1 MNWGWGELKAYLRTY
16 QTFGIVNVGTILL
29 AACIMIIC
37 LNSCAEQKT
46 DSIENEPK
54 HDLLPNSYFDGPSL
68 EYIHQEFDRRIK
80 KGDEAEHE
88 ATSLSNALM
97 SITDKDNESL
107 DDLNKKYKRALFE
120 AYSFY
125 QGAYDELKR
134 LPEEDE
140 EKNGLYTKKVKHI
153 VGKII
158 SAQSLDN
165 IPPLTDDQKC
175 SASSFVMVC
184 PHGARSSSECKNVS
198 PKWHDGVTI
207 NVTAKGRLNEQDH
220 HFMTKLE
227 THLPFEI
234 EVKSH
239 NSKKWDNQ
247 DGIYIHFLERDK
259 IAKRVVPETY
269 ALKLYNYFLELRGD
283 VITEFQSND
292 IWNKF
297 YLAPLHG
304 YWLGPDIRFSN
315 GRNYNQ
321 VRVYAQRKTLNV
333 RMLSLFDE
341 SFKLKQVHCFITGD
355 NENSNELAKKEC
367 LFRSLG
373 FFESSSEG
381 ALIEQSDF
389 FDNQS
394 NDFLRYYYSNHL
406 SVQRSVGLTES
417 DAACLKSK
425 YQIN

>member
-1 MNWGWGELKAYLRTY
+1 MNLRFFFFLILSILIASCSQQ
-16 QTFGIVNVGTILL
+16 QTSSLDSN
-29 AACIMIIC
+29 
-37 LNSCAEQKT
+37 

-54 HDLLPNSYFDGPSL
+54 HELLPNSYFDGPSL
-68 EYIHQEFDRRIK
+68 EEINQEFDRRIK
-80 KGDEAEHE
+80 KGDEAAQE
-88 ATSLSNALM
+88 ATLFSNALLAN
-97 SITDKDNESL
+97 SDE
-107 DDLNKKYKRALFE
+107 DDELLNDLKKKYKQALFE

-125 QGAYDELKR
+125 QRAYDELNR

-140 EKNGLYTKKVKHI
+140 EKHRLYTKKIKHI
-153 VGKII
+153 VGKIT
-158 SAQSLDN
+158 SAKSSDN
-165 IPPLTDDQKC
+165 IPSLTDDQKC
-175 SASSFVMVC
+175 SASSFVQVC
-184 PHGARSSSECKNVS
+184 PHGAQSLTQCKMVS

-220 HFMTKLE
+220 HFVTKLE

-239 NSKKWDNQ
+239 NSKKWGNQ
-247 DGIYIHFLERDK
+247 DGIYIHFLESDK
-259 IAKRVVPETY
+259 DAKREVPETY

-283 VITEFQSND
+283 VITEFQSSD
-292 IWNKF
+292 IWDKY

-304 YWLGPDIRFSN
+304 YWLGPRVRFSN
-315 GRNYNQ
+315 GRDYNRI
-321 VRVYAQRKTLNV
+321 RVYAHHRVLNV

-341 SFKLKQVHCFITGD
+341 SFKLKQVHCFIKGD

-373 FFESSSEG
+373 FFENSSER

-406 SVQRSVGLTES
+406 SVQRSVGLTET
-417 DAACLKSK
+417 DVMCLKHK
-425 YQIN
+425 YHGN